1 MARWRSGNAQAC
13 KAFSEGSIPS
23 RAPGE
28 REKATARS
36 AVAVF
41 RGSAQDGVRLP
52 SYVQLSTLGETLLEH
67 DHEERALYD
76 HDNNA
81 ASTAY

>member
-13 KAFSEGSIPS
+13 EAFSDGFDSLSCS
-23 RAPGE
+23 RRAGKGDGAE
-28 REKATARS
+28 RRRRVSWQRADRI
-36 AVAVF
+36 
-41 RGSAQDGVRLP
+41 DLP

-76 HDNNA
+76 HDNDA